1 MQQFKRILKMD
12 FLNLLTN
19 PIWIAFGTLYYLAIA
34 LVLGFLTSNS
44 YGNRI
49 TSYDYYAIAVI
60 LFATFNAATFSANSF
75 MEEKIKSPNM
85 RILYS
90 PISPFFIPLSKV
102 IATTLFCMLTII
114 VDMLILHLITGA
126 YYGGIYIIPFMIIIF
141 ISTVFFSIL
150 GVWLCCMLKSES
162 SANQILSTLIVLLS
176 LLGGIFFPVD
186 GWGKTISILTWI
198 SPIKW
203 ILNACMQI
211 IFNHNMRLFIPTIC
225 IFIIISGVLL
235 WSSAR
240 KFKGEDYL

>member
-1 MQQFKRILKMD
+1 MQQFKRILKID

-34 LVLGFLTSNS
+34 LVLGLLTNNS
-44 YGNRI
+44 YGETI
-49 TSYDYYAIAVI
+49 TAYDYYAVAVI

-90 PISPFFIPLSKV
+90 PVPPFFIPFSKV

-114 VDMLILHLITGA
+114 VDMFILHLITGA
-126 YYGGIYIIPFMIIIF
+126 YYGGVYIIPFMIIIF
-141 ISTVFFSIL
+141 ISTIFFSIL
-150 GVWLCCMLKSES
+150 GIWLCCMLKNES

-176 LLGGIFFPVD
+176 LLGGVFFPVD
-186 GWGKTISILTWI
+186 GWGKSISILTWI
-198 SPIKW
+198 SPVKW
-203 ILNACMQI
+203 ILNACIQI
-211 IFNHNMRLFIPTIC
+211 IFDHDLSLFFPTIC
-225 IFIIISGVLL
+225 IFFILSGLLL
-235 WSSAR
+235 WSSAK